1 MTTAAM
7 NGNGTPVT
15 RSELKEELA
24 RFKTELKTE
33 LKTDLEAL
41 RSDLHLDIA
50 KAMDYVVQT
59 LGAQMNTLRENLSRE
74 LNQVRGDLTYQIAN
88 AARVA
93 AEEHRRELAVVDEK
107 YRDLPGRV
115 GLLERELDEH
125 RRDPRAH
132 GSRPRAPRRRP
143 RS

>member
-15 RSELKEELA
+15 RRELKEELA
-24 RFKTELKTE
+24 RLKTELKTE
-33 LKTDLEAL
+33 L
-41 RSDLHLDIA
+41 HGDIA
-50 KAMDYVVQT
+50 GAMNMVVEHVTMQIDK
-59 LGAQMNTLRENLSRE
+59 LRA
-74 LNQVRGDLTYQIAN
+74 DLTYQIAN

-125 RRDPRAH
+125 RRDPAAH
-132 GSRPRAPRRRP
+132 GTRPRTTRRRP